1 MSEPEALAAEL
12 RRIFRGAQVEDRW
25 PSASAAVVRGK
36 EVVWS
41 EAVGLADVERER
53 EATPDT
59 QYRVGS
65 ITKTFTAAAVLQLRD
80 AGRLS
85 LDDPLGEHIPEA
97 GHASLTVR
105 GLLSHLSG
113 LQRELPGSVWESMEF
128 PSWEEGVALLAEAE
142 QVLPSGSHWHY
153 SNLAYGLLGEL
164 VARLSGQS
172 YERYV
177 DERLLRPL
185 ALGRTTWEPAEP
197 AAMGYL
203 VEPYEDAVRPEP
215 LVDLGAGRA
224 AGQLW
229 STTGDLAH
237 WVSFLAAPD
246 PDVLAP
252 GSAEEMRT
260 FQGLADPETWR
271 AGYGLGL
278 ALYREGDRV
287 FFGHS
292 GGMPGFITFMA
303 YSAGERVGAVLLT
316 SASSAVKVGETAI
329 QLATRTAEQWPLE
342 PEPWR
347 PAAPVAPEVAGVLGS
362 WWFEGHELVLRFRDG
377 RLQAFD
383 PKAPPTAAPSVFEPE
398 GDDRFRVVSG
408 PERGELLE
416 VVREE
421 SGGPVK
427 LYWATYPYSR
437 RSTTFGGATR
447 TGAPRGS

>member
-153 SNLAYGLLGEL
+153 SNLA
-164 VARLSGQS
+164 
-172 YERYV
+172 
-177 DERLLRPL
+177 
-185 ALGRTTWEPAEP
+185 
-197 AAMGYL
+197 
-203 VEPYEDAVRPEP
+203 
-215 LVDLGAGRA
+215 
-224 AGQLW
+224 
-229 STTGDLAH
+229 
-237 WVSFLAAPD
+237 
-246 PDVLAP
+246 
-252 GSAEEMRT
+252 
-260 FQGLADPETWR
+260 
-271 AGYGLGL
+271 
-278 ALYREGDRV
+278 
-287 FFGHS
+287 
-292 GGMPGFITFMA
+292 
-303 YSAGERVGAVLLT
+303 
-316 SASSAVKVGETAI
+316 
-329 QLATRTAEQWPLE
+329 
-342 PEPWR
+342 
-347 PAAPVAPEVAGVLGS
+347 
-362 WWFEGHELVLRFRDG
+362 
-377 RLQAFD
+377 
-383 PKAPPTAAPSVFEPE
+383 
-398 GDDRFRVVSG
+398 
-408 PERGELLE
+408 
-416 VVREE
+416 
-421 SGGPVK
+421 
-427 LYWATYPYSR
+427 
-437 RSTTFGGATR
+437 
-447 TGAPRGS
+447 

>member
-1 MSEPEALAAEL
+1 M
-12 RRIFRGAQVEDRW
+12 RRAQVEDRW

-36 EVVWS
+36 DVVWS
-41 EAVGLADVERER
+41 EAVGLADVEQEL

-65 ITKTFTAAAVLQLRD
+65 ITKTFTAAAVMQLRD
-80 AGRLS
+80 AGELT
-85 LDDPLGEHIPEA
+85 LDDRLGDHIAEA

-128 PSWEEGVALLAEAE
+128 PSWEEGVARLADAE

-164 VARLSGQS
+164 VARRSGTS
-172 YERYV
+172 YEAYV
-177 DERLLRPL
+177 DERVLRPL
-185 ALGRTTWEPAEP
+185 RLTRTTWEPVAP
-197 AAMGYL
+197 AANGYL
-203 VEPYEDAVRPEP
+203 VEPYEDAVRAEP
-215 LVDLGAGRA
+215 LVDLGAGRS

-229 STTGDLAH
+229 STTGDLGRWA
-237 WVSFLAAPD
+237 SFLAEPAA
-246 PDVLAP
+246 DVLAP

-260 FQGLADPETWR
+260 FQGLADPATWR

-303 YSAGERVGAVLLT
+303 YSATERVGAVLLT
-316 SASSAVKVGETAI
+316 SASSAVKVGETAL

-347 PAAPVAPEVAGVLGS
+347 SAAPVAPELAAVLGS
-362 WWFEGHELVLRFRDG
+362 WWFEGHELVFRFRDG
-377 RLQAFD
+377 RLQGFD
-383 PKAPPTAAPSVFEPE
+383 PKAPPAAAPSIFEPD

-408 PERGELLE
+408 PERGELLQ
-416 VVREE
+416 VVRGE
-421 SGGPVK
+421 SGEPVK
-427 LYWATYPYSR
+427 LYWATYPYTRESR
-437 RSTTFGGATR
+437 PFG
-447 TGAPRGS
+447 S